1 MVAVVLA
8 AGRAT
13 RFGATKQLVELGGV
27 PLVALAV
34 ATAHRATTVDAVHLV
49 VGHDAEAVAA
59 AARSVGPVEVVR
71 NDGYAAGQAT
81 SLRAGIASAE
91 ARGAEVAVVLLA
103 DEPDVSAD
111 AVDRVVAEVLAGAL
125 AARAR
130 YADAPGHPVAFG
142 RAAFEPLRAVEG
154 DRGARDL
161 LADLGVRDVAV
172 PGPRP
177 RDVDTPDDLGADGGS

>member
-13 RFGATKQLVELGGV
+13 RFGATKQLAELGGV

-59 AARSVGPVEVVR
+59 AARSGGPVEVVV
-71 NDGYAAGQAT
+71 NDAYAAGQAT
-81 SLRAGIASAE
+81 SLRSGIASAD
-91 ARGAEVAVVLLA
+91 AAGAEVAVVLLA
-103 DEPDVSAD
+103 DEPDVAAD
-111 AVDRVVAEVLAGAL
+111 AVDRVVEEVLTGAL
-125 AARAR
+125 AARPR
-130 YADAPGHPVAFG
+130 YDDAPGHPVAFG
-142 RAAFEPLRAVEG
+142 RAAFEPLLAVEG

-161 LADLGVRDVAV
+161 LGDLGVVEVAV

-177 RDVDTPDDLGADGGS
+177 RDVDTPGDLDAAGPG